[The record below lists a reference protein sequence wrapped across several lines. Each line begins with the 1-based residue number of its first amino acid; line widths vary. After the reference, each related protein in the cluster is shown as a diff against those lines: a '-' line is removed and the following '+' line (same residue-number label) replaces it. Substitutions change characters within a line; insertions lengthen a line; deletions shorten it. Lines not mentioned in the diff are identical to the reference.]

1 MSLVVVLCPASSSA
15 QVIDDEGGACAAAGV
30 GPGTLESG
38 AIREHEF
45 SVAASAFPS
54 ETWLCVTFGP
64 VTKRLTL
71 PVGSPL
77 PLPQAKSIEAWAF
90 SVVRADDDGD
100 RCATEPGNI
109 VPGPHPLVTLHGE
122 TLSGLQENSETFD
135 VYANGTELWVC
146 ATFDG
151 QTRGPVNS
159 DAHTSDRVGLGP
171 PAGSPPL

>member
-15 QVIDDEGGACAAAGV
+15 QAVDDAGGACATAGV

-38 AIREHEF
+38 AIGDHGF
-45 SVAASAFPS
+45 SVAASAFPT

-64 VTKRLTL
+64 VSKRLTL
-71 PVGSPL
+71 PAGSPV
-77 PLPQAKSIEAWAF
+77 PLPQASAISGWAR
-90 SVVRADDDGD
+90 SVVVTDNDGD

-109 VPGPHPLVTLHGE
+109 VPGPHPLVTLHGD

-135 VYANGTELWVC
+135 VYASGTELWVC
-146 ATFDG
+146 ATFHG

-159 DAHTSDRVGLGP
+159 DVDESDRVGLGP
-171 PAGSPPL
+171 PPPV